1 MFEPFTQAEDYMN
14 RKHEGAGLGLAICAK
29 LVSMMNGRIWL
40 ESTPEIGTTFFF
52 TVRMQAA

>member
-1 MFEPFTQAEDYMN
+1 MN